1 MMAQAWFRLDD
12 RVALVT
18 GAASGLGQAQAVAL
32 ASQGAH
38 VVVSDRPGVSTDET
52 TSGVRAHGV
61 EALQV
66 DLDITV
72 QEQIRGAMDRILE
85 HFGRVDIVVNNAGIN
100 RPVPGLEVTP
110 ELWDEHF
117 AVNVKGGFFVA
128 QAAAPHMIGRGW
140 GRIIFI
146 SSQSGLV
153 GIPGQPV
160 YCSSKGA
167 IINLVRTLAVEW
179 ARHGLTVNAVA
190 PTFVETNLTR
200 KRLENPEFREYALKQ
215 IPGGKLAQP
224 DDVAAAVVYLASEQ
238 AGMVTGTTLS
248 VDGGWTAW

>member
-1 MMAQAWFRLDD
+1 
-12 RVALVT
+12 
-18 GAASGLGQAQAVAL
+18 
-32 ASQGAH
+32 
-38 VVVSDRPGVSTDET
+38 
-52 TSGVRAHGV
+52 
-61 EALQV
+61 
-66 DLDITV
+66 
-72 QEQIRGAMDRILE
+72 
-85 HFGRVDIVVNNAGIN
+85 
-100 RPVPGLEVTP
+100 
-110 ELWDEHF
+110 
-117 AVNVKGGFFVA
+117 
-128 QAAAPHMIGRGW
+128 
-140 GRIIFI
+140 
-146 SSQSGLV
+146 LV

-167 IINLVRTLAVEW
+167 IINLVRTLGVEW

-200 KRLENPEFREYALKQ
+200 KRLQDPEFREYVLRQ